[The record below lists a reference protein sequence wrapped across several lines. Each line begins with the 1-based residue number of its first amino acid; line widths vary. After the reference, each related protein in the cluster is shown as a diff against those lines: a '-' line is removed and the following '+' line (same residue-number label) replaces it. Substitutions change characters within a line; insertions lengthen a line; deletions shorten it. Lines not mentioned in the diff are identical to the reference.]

1 MCYYVIGDNMSKQKI
16 SDSTLKRYPI
26 YLKAVRK
33 LKNNGVEKVMSHELS
48 DLVKIKPT
56 TIRRDFSL
64 LGKLGKQGYGYDVA
78 LLEERF
84 NEILGMNFE
93 EKIIIVGVG
102 NLGKALINYNKWDYV
117 VGAVVAGFDINPED
131 KQDLSIPVY
140 NVNDFDKYI
149 TPDVKIAILTVSED
163 IQSTVDKLV
172 ACGIIGI
179 VNFTHEHINAPEGVV
194 VREVDVVSS
203 IQEIVFETS
212 DRYNND

>member
-1 MCYYVIGDNMSKQKI
+1 MSKQKI
-16 SDSTLKRYPI
+16 SDSTLRRYPI

-48 DLVKIKPT
+48 ELVKIKPT

-64 LGKLGKQGYGYDVA
+64 LGKLGKQGYGYDVI

-93 EKIIIVGVG
+93 EKIILVGVG
-102 NLGKALINYNKWDYV
+102 NLGKALLNYNKWDYV
-117 VGAVVAGFDINPED
+117 VGGITMGFDKFAEE
-131 KQDLSIPVY
+131 KQGLSVPVY
-140 NVNDFDKYI
+140 SVDEFEKYI
-149 TPDVKIAILTVSED
+149 TPDVKIAILTASED

-194 VREVDVVSS
+194 VRDVDVVSS

>member
-1 MCYYVIGDNMSKQKI
+1 MSKQKI
-16 SDSTLKRYPI
+16 SDSTLRRYPI

-48 DLVKIKPT
+48 ELVKIKPT

-93 EKIIIVGVG
+93 EKIILVGVG
-102 NLGKALINYNKWDYV
+102 NLGKALLNYNKWDYV
-117 VGAVVAGFDINPED
+117 VGGITMGFDKNIED
-131 KQDLSIPVY
+131 KKNLSVPVY
-140 NVNDFDKYI
+140 DVADFEEYI

-163 IQSTVDKLV
+163 IQSTVDNLV

-179 VNFTHEHINAPEGVV
+179 VNFTHEHISAPEGVV
-194 VREVDVVSS
+194 VRDVDVVSS

>member
-1 MCYYVIGDNMSKQKI
+1 MSKQKI
-16 SDSTLKRYPI
+16 SDSTLRRYPI

-33 LKNNGVEKVMSHELS
+33 LKKNGVDKVMSHELS
-48 DLVKIKPT
+48 ELVKIKST

-64 LGKLGKQGYGYDVA
+64 LGKLGKQGYGYDVP

-93 EKIIIVGVG
+93 EKIILVGVG
-102 NLGKALINYNKWDYV
+102 NLGKALINYNNWDYV
-117 VGAVVAGFDINPED
+117 VGNIAFGFDKKPAE

-140 NVNDFDKYI
+140 DVEDFEKYI
-149 TPDVKIAILTVSED
+149 TQDVKIAILTVSND
-163 IQSTVDKLV
+163 IQATVDKLV

-179 VNFTHEHINAPEGVV
+179 VNFTHEHISVPDGIV
-194 VREVDVVSS
+194 VRDVDVVSS